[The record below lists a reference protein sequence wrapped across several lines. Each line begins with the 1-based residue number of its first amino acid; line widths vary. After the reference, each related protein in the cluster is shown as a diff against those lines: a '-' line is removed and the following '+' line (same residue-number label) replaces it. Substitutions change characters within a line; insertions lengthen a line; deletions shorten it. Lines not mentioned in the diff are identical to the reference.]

1 MKQAGLAAWLV
12 PSADPHLSEYLPGRW
27 QGREWLS
34 GFTGSVGTLVVTA
47 DFAGLWVDSRYWV
60 QAEAQLT
67 GTGVQLMKMFGGQ
80 QSAPHIDW
88 LAQNVPAGATVGVD
102 GAVLGVAAA
111 RALTDALKARGVE
124 LRTDLDLL
132 DT

>member
-1 MKQAGLAAWLV
+1 MNVRPPETASIPERIAQLRSAMKQAGLAAWLV

-67 GTGVQLMKMFGGQ
+67 GTGIQLMKMFGGQ

-102 GAVLGVAAA
+102 GAVLG
-111 RALTDALKARGVE
+111 
-124 LRTDLDLL
+124 
-132 DT
+132 